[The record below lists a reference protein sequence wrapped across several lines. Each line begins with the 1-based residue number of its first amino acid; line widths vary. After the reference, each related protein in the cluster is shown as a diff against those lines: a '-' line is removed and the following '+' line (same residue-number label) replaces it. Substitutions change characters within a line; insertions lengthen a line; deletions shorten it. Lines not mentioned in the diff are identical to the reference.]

1 MVERR
6 EDLGHAIVLNSSMV
20 NGARLIGPAVA
31 GMAIAAVGE
40 GYCGQR
46 NTSPENS
53 LSGPSDC
60 GAFSNYAVLVAY
72 RRLRSFSS

>member
-20 NGARLIGPAVA
+20 NGARLIGPAV
-31 GMAIAAVGE
+31 AIAAVGE